1 MSRSASISVPNPFE
15 TAFRSSAHNTDYLP
29 DFYAAVY
36 EFEKICYT
44 QEAVTDKGMRSM
56 PDEFHDDVH
65 LLTKADAAL
74 PMRDPDTHKGDYGKI
89 LIVAGSPGCTGA
101 PSFAARAA
109 VRSGAGL
116 VFLAVPESIWAVEAV
131 KNDEAMVIPL
141 PADHNGHISRSAIE
155 PLLKRLGKCDA
166 CLAGPGLGLSEG
178 TESLVVQLLSS
189 SRVPL
194 ILDADGIT
202 CAAAHIDILDK
213 ASCPV
218 ILTPHEGEFRRL
230 CPEADQAETVPESRA
245 FAIKHHVILVRKSH
259 RTVIAYPDG
268 TVFRN
273 TTGNAGMAKGGSGDV
288 LAGMLLGLVGQGLSL
303 KHAVNAGVY
312 LHGRAGDQ
320 CAARFGEYAM
330 TPSDMVMELKNVM
343 R

>member
-1 MSRSASISVPNPFE
+1 
-15 TAFRSSAHNTDYLP
+15 
-29 DFYAAVY
+29 
-36 EFEKICYT
+36 
-44 QEAVTDKGMRSM
+44 M
-56 PDEFHDDVH
+56 PDESSDSVQ
-65 LLTKADAAL
+65 LLTDTDAAL
-74 PMRDPDTHKGDYGKI
+74 PMRNPNTHKGNYGKV
-89 LIVAGSPGCTGA
+89 LIVAGSPGYTGA

-131 KNDEAMVIPL
+131 KNDEAMVTPL
-141 PADHNGHISRSAIE
+141 PADHDGHLSSSAVE
-155 PLLKRLGKCDA
+155 PLLKRLEKCDA
-166 CLAGPGLGLSEG
+166 CLIGPGLGLSVN
-178 TESLVVQLLSS
+178 TESIVVQFLSC

-202 CAAAHIDILDK
+202 CAAAHIDMLDK

-230 CPEADQAETVPESRA
+230 CPEADPTKAVSQSRA
-245 FAIKHHVILVRKSH
+245 FAIKHRVILVRKSH

-268 TVFRN
+268 TVFQN
-273 TTGNAGMAKGGSGDV
+273 TTGNPGMAKGGSGDV
-288 LAGMLLGLVGQGLSL
+288 LAGMLLGLVGQGLGL
-303 KHAVNAGVY
+303 KRAINMGVF

-320 CAARFGEYAM
+320 CAAKFGEYAM